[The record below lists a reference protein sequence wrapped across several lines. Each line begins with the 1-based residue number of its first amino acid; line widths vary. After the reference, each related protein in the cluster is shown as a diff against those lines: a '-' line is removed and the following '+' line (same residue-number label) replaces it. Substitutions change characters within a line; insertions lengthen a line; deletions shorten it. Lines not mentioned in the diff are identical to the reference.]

1 MRQRFAASAL
11 LALLVCA
18 PGPAAAATVFE
29 RMDTNHS
36 TIGFTVPILGG
47 LSEVEGKFTDFA
59 VRIVNDEADPAR
71 SSVEATIQAASIS
84 TGVAPR
90 DNDLRGP
97 NFFDVARF
105 PTITFKSTRV
115 EHRGEQWVAVGDLTM
130 HGVTKTIE
138 LPFKLTGPIVHAE
151 TKKLQLA
158 ARASI
163 HLDRDQFGIAWRHQD
178 PFFVGTDIA
187 VDIRLLTRL
196 TDPGA
201 PSAPA
206 PKS

>member
-1 MRQRFAASAL
+1 MRTFLAG
-11 LALLVCA
+11 LALVALCLGA

-29 RMDTNHS
+29 KMDTNHS

-59 VRIVNDEADPAR
+59 VRVVYDEADVTR
-71 SSVEATIQAASIS
+71 SSVEATIQAASIT

-115 EHRGEQWVAVGDLTM
+115 ERRGEEWVAVGDLTM

-138 LPFKLTGPIVHAE
+138 LPFKLTGPIVDEAS
-151 TKKLQLA
+151 KKLQLA
-158 ARASI
+158 ARAAVT
-163 HLDRDQFGIAWRHQD
+163 LDRDQYGIAWRHQN

-201 PSAPA
+201 AATPA
-206 PKS
+206 PGS

>member
-1 MRQRFAASAL
+1 MRTLAASTV
-11 LALLVCA
+11 LALLVCLA
-18 PGPAAAATVFE
+18 LAPAAAATVFE
-29 RMDTNHS
+29 KMDTNHS

-59 VRIVNDEADPAR
+59 VRVVYDEAEPAR
-71 SSVEATIQAASIS
+71 SSVEATIQAASIT
-84 TGVAPR
+84 TGIAPR

-115 EHRGEQWVAVGDLTM
+115 ERRGEEWVAVGDLTM

-138 LPFKLTGPIVHAE
+138 LPFKLTGPIVHEA

-158 ARASI
+158 ARASV
-163 HLDRDQFGIAWRHQD
+163 HLDRDQYGIAWRHQD

-201 PSAPA
+201 GAAPG
-206 PKS
+206 S